1 MIERDAGV
9 RFGGRGKRPCGAL
22 RKQTGGVSL
31 LNRKSLLSIV
41 ALLALVMS
49 ACGSTPAATSPSAT
63 AGATVAAL
71 SGDIRISGWSSSPT
85 EDALLQDWIN
95 AFMAANPTAKV
106 KLEPIAQ
113 DYETVLKTNLA
124 AGTEADVFYVNLDWA
139 DSVMKT
145 GKLLALDDYMSKT
158 GTSKGD
164 FVSTLLNAFS
174 YNGKVYGILKDFNTL
189 GLVYN
194 KDLFKAA
201 GIAEPTNDWSWTDL
215 SNAAKKLTTGGVVG
229 LSLPADAA
237 RFMPFLWQAGG
248 DLNAINNTAG
258 QTAFDFYTGFEAKDS
273 LSKLPSE
280 LGMGWAGEAFE
291 KGRAAM
297 VFEGGWLPA
306 DLNNNF
312 KTVNYGVVQ
321 MPKGSAAKSNLIFT
335 VSYSISAKTKNPNA
349 AWALANYLTGS
360 DNQAK
365 ILKAGFALPTRTA
378 LSSQITNPN
387 SKAIFDGAPYGKPF
401 NYASANTGKVND
413 EIAKALE
420 SVMLKKSSVKDALDK
435 LATTIKPLLTP

>member
-1 MIERDAGV
+1 MKSG
-9 RFGGRGKRPCGAL
+9 
-22 RKQTGGVSL
+22 
-31 LNRKSLLSIV
+31 KSLLAIF
-41 ALLALVMS
+41 ALVAIVVA
-49 ACGSTPAATSPSAT
+49 ACGGTPAATTPSGT
-63 AGATVAAL
+63 LGPL
-71 SGDIRISGWSSSPT
+71 SGDVRISGWSSSPT
-85 EDALLQDWIN
+85 EDALLQDSIN
-95 AFMAANPTAKV
+95 AFKTANPGVNV
-106 KLEPIAQ
+106 KWEPIAQ

-124 AGTEADVFYVNLDWA
+124 AGTEADVFYA
-139 DSVMKT
+139 DIGWIDSLMKT
-145 GKLLALDDYMSKT
+145 GKLLALDDYMA
-158 GTSKGD
+158 KGGVNKSD
-164 FVSTLLNAFS
+164 FVSSLINAFS
-174 YNGKVYGILKDFNTL
+174 YNGKVYGIPKDFNTL

-201 GIAEPTNDWSWTDL
+201 GVAEPTNDWTWTDL
-215 SNAAKKLTTGGVVG
+215 QTAAKKLTTGGVVG

-312 KTVNYGVVQ
+312 KSVNYGVVQ
-321 MPKGSAAKSNLIFT
+321 LPKGSAGKANLIFT
-335 VSYSISAKTKNPNA
+335 VSYSVSAKTKNPNA
-349 AWALANYLTGS
+349 AWALTNYLTGK
-360 DNQAK
+360 DNQSK
-365 ILKAGFALPTRTA
+365 VLKAGFALPTRSA
-378 LSSQITNPN
+378 LATEITNVN

-401 NYASANTGKVND
+401 NYASTNTGKVND
-413 EIAKALE
+413 AIGKALE
-420 SVMLKKSSVKDALDK
+420 SVILKKSSVKDALDK
-435 LATTIKPLLTP
+435 LATTIKPLLQ

>member
-1 MIERDAGV
+1 M
-9 RFGGRGKRPCGAL
+9 
-22 RKQTGGVSL
+22 
-31 LNRKSLLSIV
+31 NRKALLAV
-41 ALLALVMS
+41 MTLLALVIA
-49 ACGSTPAATSPSAT
+49 ACGSTPATTTPSAS
-63 AGATVAAL
+63 AAASATVAAL

-85 EDALLQDWIN
+85 EDALLQDSIN
-95 AFMAANPTAKV
+95 AFMAANPGVKV
-106 KLEPIAQ
+106 KWEPIAS

-124 AGTEADVFYVNLDWA
+124 AGTEADVFYADIFWI

-145 GKLLALDDYMSKT
+145 GKLLALDDLMAKSGVK
-158 GTSKGD
+158 KDD
-164 FVSTLLNAFS
+164 FVPTLINAFS
-174 YNGKVYGILKDFNTL
+174 YQGKQYGIPKDFNTL

-201 GIAEPTNDWSWTDL
+201 GVAEPTNDWTWTDL
-215 SNAAKKLTTGGVVG
+215 AAAAKKLTTGGVVG

-237 RFMPFLWQAGG
+237 RFIPFLWQAGG
-248 DLNAINNTAG
+248 DLANINNAAG
-258 QTAFDFYTGFEAKDS
+258 IAAVDFYTGFEAKDS
-273 LSKLPSE
+273 VSKLPSE

-291 KGRAAM
+291 KGKAAM

-321 MPKGSAAKSNLIFT
+321 MPKGTAAKSNLIFT
-335 VSYSISAKTKNPNA
+335 VSYSISAKTKNPDA
-349 AWALANYLTGS
+349 AWALTNYLTGS
-360 DNQAK
+360 DNQTK
-365 ILKAGFALPTRTA
+365 VLKAGFALPTRQA

-413 EIAKALE
+413 EINKALE
-420 SVMLKKSSVKDALDK
+420 SVMLKKSSTKDALDK
-435 LATTIKPLLTP
+435 LATTIKPLLQ

>member
-1 MIERDAGV
+1 LG
-9 RFGGRGKRPCGAL
+9 
-22 RKQTGGVSL
+22 
-31 LNRKSLLSIV
+31 NRRALLSVISLV
-41 ALLALVMS
+41 ALVIA
-49 ACGSTPAATSPSAT
+49 ACGSTPAATTPSSSAT
-63 AGATVAAL
+63 TI

-85 EDALLQDWIN
+85 EDALLQDSIT
-95 AFMAANPTAKV
+95 AFTAANPTVKV
-106 KLEPIAQ
+106 KWEPIAQ

-124 AGTEADVFYVNLDWA
+124 AGTEADVFYADIFWI

-145 GKLLALDDYMSKT
+145 GKLLPLDDYMAKT
-158 GTSKGD
+158 GTKKED
-164 FVSTLLNAFS
+164 FVPTLINAFA
-174 YNGKVYGILKDFNTL
+174 YQGKQYGIPKDFNTL

-201 GIAEPTNDWSWTDL
+201 GVAEPTNDWTWTEL
-215 SNAAKKLTTGGVVG
+215 AAAAKKLTTGGVVG

-237 RFMPFLWQAGG
+237 RFVPFLWQAGG
-248 DLNAINNTAG
+248 DLANINNAAA
-258 QTAFDFYTGFEAKDS
+258 QAAVDFYTGFEAKDGV
-273 LSKLPSE
+273 SKLPSE

-291 KGRAAM
+291 KGKAAM

-312 KTVNYGVVQ
+312 KSVNYGVVQ

-349 AWALANYLTGS
+349 AWALTNYLTGS
-360 DNQAK
+360 ENQAK
-365 ILKAGFALPTRTA
+365 VLKAGFALPTRQA
-378 LSSQITNPN
+378 LSSQITNAN

-401 NYASANTGKVND
+401 NYASPNTGKVND
-413 EIAKALE
+413 EINKALE

>member
-1 MIERDAGV
+1 MKN
-9 RFGGRGKRPCGAL
+9 GKSVLA
-22 RKQTGGVSL
+22 
-31 LNRKSLLSIV
+31 I
-41 ALLALVMS
+41 LALAAIVVA
-49 ACGSTPAATSPSAT
+49 ACGSTPATTP
-63 AGATVAAL
+63 AGTLGPL
-71 SGDIRISGWSSSPT
+71 SGDVRISGWSSTPT
-85 EDALLQDWIN
+85 EDALLTDSIA
-95 AFMAANPTAKV
+95 AFKAANPGVNV
-106 KLEPIAQ
+106 KWEPIAQ

-124 AGTEADVFYVNLDWA
+124 AGTEADVFYA
-139 DSVMKT
+139 DIFWIDSLMKT
-145 GKLLALDDYMSKT
+145 GKLLPLDDLMAKS
-158 GTSKGD
+158 GTKKED
-164 FVSTLLNAFS
+164 FVPALINAFS
-174 YNGKVYGILKDFNTL
+174 YQGKTYGIPKDFNTL

-201 GIAEPTNDWSWTDL
+201 GVAEPTNDWTWTDL
-215 SNAAKKLTTGGVVG
+215 QTAAKKLTSGSVVG

-237 RFMPFLWQAGG
+237 RFVPFLWQAGG
-248 DLNAINNTAG
+248 DLANINNAAG
-258 QTAFDFYTGFEAKDS
+258 IAAVDFYTGFEAKDG

-291 KGRAAM
+291 KGKAAM

-335 VSYSISAKTKNPNA
+335 VSYSISAKSKNPNA

-365 ILKAGFALPTRTA
+365 VLKAGFALPTRQA
-378 LSSQITNPN
+378 LASSITNVN

-420 SVMLKKSSVKDALDK
+420 SIMLKKSSVKDALDK